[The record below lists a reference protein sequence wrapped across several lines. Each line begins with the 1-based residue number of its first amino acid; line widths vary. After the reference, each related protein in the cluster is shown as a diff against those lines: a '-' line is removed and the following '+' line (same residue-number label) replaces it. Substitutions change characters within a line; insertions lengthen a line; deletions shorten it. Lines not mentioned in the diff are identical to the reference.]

1 MIIAGLTGSIAM
13 GKTTVGQIFA
23 ASGWPVFDADE
34 AVHRFYRSDG
44 ARVVDQAFP
53 GVVRNGV
60 IDRALLAAQVLGN
73 EEAMAKL
80 KSIVHPAVAEYRKSF
95 LNNAAAERR
104 RGVILDIP
112 LLFETG
118 GESSVDIVVVVSASA
133 EKQRARALSRPGMT
147 GEKLLLIQARQV
159 SDAEKRRKAHYVVD
173 TDNSLERSRRQVED
187 FTRAV
192 LGSPGKIW
200 RVEASA

>member
-13 GKTTVGQIFA
+13 GKTTVAQIFA

-34 AVHRFYRSDG
+34 AVRRFYSSHG
-44 ARVVDQAFP
+44 ARAVEEAFP
-53 GVVRNGV
+53 GVLRNGV
-60 IDRALLAAQVLGN
+60 IDRVLLAAQVLGN
-73 EEAMAKL
+73 EEEMAKL
-80 KSIVHPAVAEYRKSF
+80 ESIVHPAVAEYRKSF
-95 LNNAAAERR
+95 LNKAAAERR

-173 TDNSLERSRRQVED
+173 TNISLEHSRRQVED
-187 FTRAV
+187 FNRAI
-192 LGSPGKIW
+192 LGSPGKVW
-200 RVEASA
+200 KVEASA